1 MLYILLP
8 AYNEEKN
15 IIKIFKK
22 IIKIKKKISPFQVI
36 LIDDCSNDNT
46 KKLIKKN
53 YGFKLIYKKHKH
65 NKGLS
70 ITLETGL
77 NIINKR
83 LKKKDVIISLDCDD
97 THPVEII
104 PKMLKEINLG
114 NQLIIASR
122 FVGGSKI
129 NGLSYFRKMMSVGA
143 KFLFKIFYP
152 FKNLN
157 DYTCNFRCYDSQLI
171 KEVLK
176 RKKFFK
182 NEDFNIAAKILIY
195 LINIKKNL
203 KLKEIP
209 FTLNYQHKI
218 GQSKMNIVRT
228 IFLTLRLIVL
238 RNIN

>member
-15 IIKIFKK
+15 ILKIFKK

-46 KKLIKKN
+46 QKLIKKN
-53 YGFKLIYKKHKH
+53 YGFKLIYKKHKD

-70 ITLETGL
+70 ITLETGF

-97 THPVEII
+97 THPVKII

-129 NGLSYFRKMMSVGA
+129 NGLSYFEK
-143 KFLFKIFYP
+143 
-152 FKNLN
+152 
-157 DYTCNFRCYDSQLI
+157 
-171 KEVLK
+171 
-176 RKKFFK
+176 
-182 NEDFNIAAKILIY
+182 
-195 LINIKKNL
+195 
-203 KLKEIP
+203 
-209 FTLNYQHKI
+209 
-218 GQSKMNIVRT
+218 
-228 IFLTLRLIVL
+228 
-238 RNIN
+238 